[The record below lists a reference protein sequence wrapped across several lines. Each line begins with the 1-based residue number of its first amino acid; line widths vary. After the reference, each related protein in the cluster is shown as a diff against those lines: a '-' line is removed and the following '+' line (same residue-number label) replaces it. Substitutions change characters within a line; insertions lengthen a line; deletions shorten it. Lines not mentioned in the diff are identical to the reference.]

1 MPKEKVEYEI
11 EFDTKGAVLGIK
23 KVEKGLDGI
32 DKKAGKASKS
42 LDGMLDFLK
51 PSPLA
56 IAAAGVTAVG
66 AGMAFA
72 TRKTMEFE
80 KAMSGARS
88 VLGDVSDKDFEKLRA
103 AALEAG
109 STTSFT
115 AAQAAKGLEFL
126 GMAGFTATQA
136 VTALPGVLDLAAASG
151 IELGRSADIAS
162 NILSQFQKP
171 ASQTNQ
177 VVDLLAKTVTSSNQ
191 NMEQLAD
198 AMNYLGPTA
207 AALKIP
213 IEETAAVT
221 GIMANNGLQ
230 GSLGTRALGTSM
242 VRLSKPTKAMKE
254 VMKDLNLE
262 FFDQQGQ
269 FKGIIGLTEELER
282 GTAGM
287 TDKQK
292 QATLATLFGAE
303 AIQEMNILLSKGS
316 KGIAEFTEKLSD
328 SEGAAGK
335 MAEIRLDNLAGDI
348 TKLQSATE
356 GLAITIGQEAD
367 GSMRNLVQDTT
378 SFIQLL
384 TENKDSIIEWFS
396 PFVEVKD
403 SVSELFTTINSFFD
417 STEEKISAMS
427 VVFEVLKEGIKQSL
441 VPFKTLIDFTNGFLK
456 AIKEVIDAIPEIGE
470 GFKSNWRDI
479 KSLGGLLGE
488 DEPKVTEPEKV
499 LTDEELGFVPVEK
512 KKEQPKPEEEP
523 IVLSP
528 KTLQNQAAMDAI
540 ATAGKTNKIDST
552 VDRVSGPKT
561 TNITLSINK
570 LVENINVETQTL
582 PESMGQIR
590 DIVVETLLTAA
601 NDVNLIAE

>member
-1 MPKEKVEYEI
+1 
-11 EFDTKGAVLGIK
+11 
-23 KVEKGLDGI
+23 
-32 DKKAGKASKS
+32 
-42 LDGMLDFLK
+42 
-51 PSPLA
+51 
-56 IAAAGVTAVG
+56 
-66 AGMAFA
+66 
-72 TRKTMEFE
+72 
-80 KAMSGARS
+80 
-88 VLGDVSDKDFEKLRA
+88 
-103 AALEAG
+103 
-109 STTSFT
+109 
-115 AAQAAKGLEFL
+115 
-126 GMAGFTATQA
+126 
-136 VTALPGVLDLAAASG
+136 
-151 IELGRSADIAS
+151 
-162 NILSQFQKP
+162 
-171 ASQTNQ
+171 
-177 VVDLLAKTVTSSNQ
+177 
-191 NMEQLAD
+191 
-198 AMNYLGPTA
+198 
-207 AALKIP
+207 
-213 IEETAAVT
+213 
-221 GIMANNGLQ
+221 
-230 GSLGTRALGTSM
+230 
-242 VRLSKPTKAMKE
+242 MKE

-403 SVSELFTTINSFFD
+403 SISELFTTINSFFD

-470 GFKSNWRDI
+470 GFKSTWRDI

-552 VDRVSGPKT
+552 VDRVSRPKT
-561 TNITLSINK
+561 ANITLNINK